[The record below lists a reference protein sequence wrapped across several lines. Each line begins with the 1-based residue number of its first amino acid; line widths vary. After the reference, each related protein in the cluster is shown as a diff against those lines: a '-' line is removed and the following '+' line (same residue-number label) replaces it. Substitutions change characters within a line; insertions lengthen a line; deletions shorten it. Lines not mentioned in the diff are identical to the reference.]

1 MVPDMNKPEYQEWLE
16 VQRQKRQ
23 QILKAVA
30 VHKNFATVGKLFNIS
45 RERVRQIA
53 AANGHK
59 TGDYH
64 AQKAKQRQKVKALYA
79 TGKSMAEVGAQFRIS
94 EGRVWQIVRDYVKG

>member
-30 VHKNFATVGKLFNIS
+30 VHKNFAHVGKLFNIS

-59 TGDYH
+59 TGAYL
-64 AQKAKQRQKVKALYA
+64 ANKAKRDRRIKAFYA
-79 TGKSMAEVGAQFRIS
+79 TGKSMAEVGAKFHIS
-94 EGRVWQIVRDYVKG
+94 EGRVWQIVRGYVK